1 MRYIVLAIFIYCL
14 YLFLKFLL
22 KQYLGSI
29 NSKKSKPDSGAGRF
43 RKKKIDIN
51 KIEEADYEEI
61 KTPKDQK

>member
-1 MRYIVLAIFIYCL
+1 MRYIVLAIFIYSL

-29 NSKKSKPDSGAGRF
+29 NKKSKSNSGTGTF
-43 RKKKIDIN
+43 RKKKIDLN

-61 KTPKDQK
+61 KTPKNQK

>member
-22 KQYLGSI
+22 KQYLNAI
-29 NSKKSKPDSGAGRF
+29 NRKKPKETSGRGRF
-43 RKKKIDIN
+43 RSKKIDLN

-61 KTPKDQK
+61 KTPKNQK

>member
-1 MRYIVLAIFIYCL
+1 MRYIILAIFIYCL

-22 KQYLGSI
+22 KQYL
-29 NSKKSKPDSGAGRF
+29 NSVNRKKPKTDSGRF
-43 RKKKIDIN
+43 RSKKIDLN